1 MIRKNLMDMKKI
13 SLFILLFFMFA
24 FLLLLVGCE
33 KNTEDTPEPISSDW
47 VQYGIDKDEN
57 VWTYN
62 RNLNIKK
69 EGDDYRVSA
78 WAKRILSEK
87 GREKIIQQMKSQG
100 KSIAGYEKLSEDKIL
115 NEVDCKN
122 KRYKILSVISY
133 DKDGKVLFSEDSK
146 ESNWT
151 YVAPNSNGS
160 IFFKKVCPEK

>member
-1 MIRKNLMDMKKI
+1 MDMKKI
-13 SLFILLFFMFA
+13 NLFILLFFLFA
-24 FLLLLVGCE
+24 FLLLFVGCE
-33 KNTEDTPEPISSDW
+33 KNSEDNAMQVPSDW

-69 EGDDYRVSA
+69 EGDNYMVSA

-100 KSIAGYEKLSEDKIL
+100 KSITGYEKLTEDKIL

-122 KRYKILSVISY
+122 KRYKILSIISY
-133 DKDGKVLFSEDSK
+133 DRDGKVLLSENSK
-146 ESNWT
+146 ESSWN

-160 IFFKKVCPEK
+160 IFLRKVCPEK

>member
-1 MIRKNLMDMKKI
+1 MDMKKI
-13 SLFILLFFMFA
+13 NLFVLLLFMLA
-24 FLLLLVGCE
+24 SLLLFVGCE
-33 KNTEDTPEPISSDW
+33 KDAEDTAIQVPSDW

-69 EGDDYRVSA
+69 EGDSYMVSA

-100 KSIAGYEKLSEDKIL
+100 KSVTGYEKLAEDKIL

-133 DKDGKVLFSEDSK
+133 DQNGKVLLSENSK
-146 ESNWT
+146 ESSWN
-151 YVAPNSNGS
+151 YVAPNSNGN
-160 IFFKKVCPEK
+160 IFLRKVCPEK